1 MKSTARFIGLAV
13 LSMVLSAVAHAET
26 TNCTPITGAWYTIG
40 APGIYCLNSSI
51 SSQIQVNADGVVID
65 LNGHALEGLGTGT
78 GIYAV
83 DRKNLT
89 VRNGTIRGF
98 HTGIRVDGK
107 ASHGHLFEQLR
118 VSDNGNAGISVHG
131 DGSVVRD
138 NLFLNNCGVA
148 GAGAKWAIFVAGTG
162 VHVHDN
168 EVVETGVG
176 VTPNE
181 VVGIRIGGAGVVV
194 ERNVVSNAIVGSTG
208 SRGIAVLASGKN
220 TVVGNRIVNMKIGIL
235 NAIDFGG
242 TTLFLDN
249 TVGGTITPFAGGT
262 MAGSTNYSF

>member
-1 MKSTARFIGLAV
+1 
-13 LSMVLSAVAHAET
+13 MVLSAVVHAET
-26 TNCTPITGAWYTIG
+26 TNCTVITGASYAIG

-65 LNGHALEGLGTGT
+65 LNGHALEGPGGT

-118 VSDNGNAGISVHG
+118 VSDNGNAGIYLIG

-138 NLFLNNCGVA
+138 NLFLNNCGDA
-148 GAGAKWAIFVAGTG
+148 GAGARWAIFAAGTG

-176 VTPNE
+176 ITPNE
-181 VVGIRIGGAGVVV
+181 VVGIRIGGSGVVV
-194 ERNVVSNAIVGSTG
+194 ERNVVSNAVVGSPG
-208 SRGIAVLASGKN
+208 SRGITVLASGKN
-220 TVVGNRIVNMKIGIL
+220 TVIGNRVFNMYIGIM
-235 NAIDFGG
+235 NAYGFGG
-242 TTLFLDN
+242 ITLFMDN
-249 TVGGTITPFAGGT
+249 TVGGAVTAFSNGT
-262 MAGSTNYSF
+262 MAGTTNYSF